1 MASNPEDV
9 IARLTD
15 YLASGGLFNP
25 ELAQHDLVSE
35 LIRDA
40 RDVLM
45 TLTAAQATP
54 PASPEPPD
62 RTREAFRA
70 GFLAV
75 CKRKGDTEPLDIL
88 ARVWSFDGVAAA
100 DLEPE
105 AYEAWRSV
113 SPVPVAPQEA
123 QAEVLASLEA
133 IVDDMEARWDMD
145 DPSTNPGIRDNVKRA
160 HAAIRAVRRS
170 VSPAAEER

>member
-9 IARLTD
+9 IAQELRRIAAWIRTPGHIWPEDAIDECARVLENR
-15 YLASGGLFNP
+15 ASDF
-25 ELAQHDLVSE
+25 
-35 LIRDA
+35 A
-40 RDVLM
+40 RR
-45 TLTAAQATP
+45 AAQATP
-54 PASPEPPD
+54 PASPKENVDLHAAIMNLRAERVGLQPSPM
-62 RTREAFRA
+62 RAAYREGFR
-70 GFLAV
+70 
-75 CKRKGDTEPLDIL
+75 D
-88 ARVWSFDGVAAA
+88 ARHAAAELVAA
-100 DLEPE
+100 
-105 AYEAWRSV
+105 